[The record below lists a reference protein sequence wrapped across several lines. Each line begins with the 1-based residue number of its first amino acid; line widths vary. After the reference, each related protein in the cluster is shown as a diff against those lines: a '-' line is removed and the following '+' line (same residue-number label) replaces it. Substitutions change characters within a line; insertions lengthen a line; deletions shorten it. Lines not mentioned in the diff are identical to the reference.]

1 MKPLDK
7 ITEAACQH
15 FRDAVTSE
23 AERIKEEWARAIDI
37 AESNGKTPKFKLGF
51 SVTVHGGGE
60 KITTAL
66 TFGSRTK
73 FEQVGEVDDGQE
85 KLPFEC
91 SIT

>member
-7 ITEAACQH
+7 IAETASKHLKAA
-15 FRDAVTSE
+15 FASE
-23 AERIKEEWARAIDI
+23 EEEIKAAWARAVDI
-37 AESNGKTPKFKLGF
+37 AESNGKTPNFKLSF

-73 FEQVGEVDDGQE
+73 FEQVGSVDDGQE
-85 KLPFEC
+85 KLPLE
-91 SIT
+91 